1 MELVPADRQ
10 QRSSEAITTR
20 PLFLQ
25 GIARHTRH
33 AQQNQLSL
41 SSLHAKARKIA
52 NLLASMNAWLRAFR
66 DSAEQ
71 LAKQARWPALLRR
84 IFRHF
89 RAAPTPIT
97 PPPGLLAAP
106 NCRI

>member
-1 MELVPADRQ
+1 
-10 QRSSEAITTR
+10 
-20 PLFLQ
+20 
-25 GIARHTRH
+25 
-33 AQQNQLSL
+33 LSL

-52 NLLASMNAWLRAFR
+52 NLLASISAWLRAFH

-71 LAKQARWPALLRR
+71 LAQPARWPALLRQ

-89 RAAPTPIT
+89 FPAAPAATPQT
-97 PPPGLLAAP
+97 ALLAAS